1 MLIEFTNDVAFG
13 EQPPSVV
20 VLCTLHEIRELSS
33 KLLLRDIID
42 MSSGFNAVF
51 LGGISGFQVTIVNEN
66 EHLVKIQD
74 GKVLISLSKEHA
86 GVISAMLDRIDAQ
99 GQTIYV
105 DFDGLNLFE
114 EANLIISAT

>member
-1 MLIEFTNDVAFG
+1 
-13 EQPPSVV
+13 
-20 VLCTLHEIRELSS
+20 
-33 KLLLRDIID
+33 